1 MILFADRGGRK
12 VRVEQCFGSKWA
24 LSGQFA
30 SYSYRWLQMA
40 EHIQLLR
47 LPQNCILSQQNV
59 YRVFGFW
66 GICGLSFI
74 KHLQIILRWNL
85 LSAMHNVLFVQYVF
99 LPTKQAETYSKI
111 YVLMYHLTYICTSL
125 FDWRENM
132 IYNKNKKVVKIINRF

>member
-1 MILFADRGGRK
+1 
-12 VRVEQCFGSKWA
+12 
-24 LSGQFA
+24 
-30 SYSYRWLQMA
+30 MA

-85 LSAMHNVLFVQYVF
+85 LSAMHNLLFVKYVF
-99 LPTKQAETYSKI
+99 LPIGQAEIYVKKI
-111 YVLMYHLTYICTSL
+111 YVLINHLTYICPSL
-125 FDWRENM
+125 FGWKENM
-132 IYNKNKKVVKIINRF
+132 IPEETVTFKI

>member
-132 IYNKNKKVVKIINRF
+132 IYNMNMK

>member
-1 MILFADRGGRK
+1 
-12 VRVEQCFGSKWA
+12 
-24 LSGQFA
+24 
-30 SYSYRWLQMA
+30 MA

-47 LPQNCILSQQNV
+47 LLQNCILSQQNV

-99 LPTKQAETYSKI
+99 LPTKQAETYLKI
-111 YVLMYHLTYICTSL
+111 YVLIYNLTYICTSL
-125 FDWRENM
+125 FDWREHM
-132 IYNKNKKVVKIINRF
+132 IFEETVTFKL

>member
-1 MILFADRGGRK
+1 
-12 VRVEQCFGSKWA
+12 
-24 LSGQFA
+24 
-30 SYSYRWLQMA
+30 MA

-99 LPTKQAETYSKI
+99 LPTKQAETYPKI